1 MFKTLKNAW
10 KVQDIQNKI
19 LFTLLI
25 ILLYRL
31 GSAIPVPYVLPDLMD
46 FNNLYGNS
54 ILGYLSILSG
64 GAMSQAT
71 FFALSVSPYITSSI
85 VIQLLTVAFPDSLGK
100 LAKEGEEGQKK
111 IKKYTR
117 WVTIAIALVTAYGYT
132 ALLGNGSNGVSWLN
146 SNYID
151 WNGMWAK
158 NGFEG
163 TLNTLVVI
171 ASYVAGACII
181 MWLADLIDAKGIG
194 NGISMILFFNII
206 SRGPQL
212 IMGLWNMIVYNKNGL
227 VVGIL
232 LGILS
237 VAITAGMVL
246 LTVWVTHSERRI
258 PIQYAKRVVG
268 RKMYGGQSSNI
279 PLKLN
284 MTGVM
289 PVIFASSIV
298 SLVPTIL
305 ALCGVTNDKPGFW
318 GWLNRFLAADGA
330 VYPIL
335 LFVLII
341 AFSYFYTQITFD
353 PMEVSNNLKK
363 QGGAIPGIRQGRP
376 TADYI
381 RKILG
386 KVTLVGALFLSI
398 IAVLPVILGPHVI
411 QHIVEWIITP
421 MYKDYAWLYEAIY
434 QISLKDYIAS
444 MASSYTSVF
453 TFGGTSMLIVVGVAI
468 ETFRD
473 IEAQLTM
480 RNYKGFL

>member
-31 GSAIPVPYVLPDLMD
+31 GSAIPVPYVHQDLMN
-46 FNNLYGNS
+46 FNTLYGGT

-100 LAKEGEEGQKK
+100 IAKDGEEGQKK

-117 WVTIAIALVTAYGYT
+117 WITIVIALVTAYGYT
-132 ALLGNGSNGVSWLN
+132 ALLANGSNGVSWLN
-146 SNYID
+146 SEYIV
-151 WNGMWAK
+151 WNGMWAS
-158 NGFEG
+158 NGFAG
-163 TLNTLVVI
+163 TLNTLVII
-171 ASYVAGACII
+171 AVYVAGAAII
-181 MWLADLIDAKGIG
+181 MWLAELIDAKGIG

-212 IMGLWNMIVYNKNGL
+212 IQSLWTMITHNKNGL

-232 LGILS
+232 LGVLS
-237 VAITAGMVL
+237 VAITMAMVL

-268 RKMYGGQSSNI
+268 RKMYGGQGTHLPI
-279 PLKLN
+279 KLN

-289 PVIFASSIV
+289 PIIFASSIV
-298 SLVPTIL
+298 SVPATI
-305 ALCGVTNDKPGFW
+305 AMFFQGSGFANWVTK
-318 GWLNRFLAADGA
+318 WLGPDSW
-330 VYPIL
+330 VYIIIYL
-335 LFVLII
+335 VLIV
-341 AFSYFYTQITFD
+341 AFAYFYILISFN
-353 PMEVSNNLKK
+353 PLEVANNIKNN
-363 QGGAIPGIRQGRP
+363 GGSVPGIRTGRP
-376 TADYI
+376 TAEYI
-381 RKILG
+381 TKILNRI
-386 KVTLVGALFLSI
+386 TLIGAFFLI
-398 IAVLPVILGPHVI
+398 IVAGLPMVINVVSGGTFQGL
-411 QHIVEWIITP
+411 
-421 MYKDYAWLYEAIY
+421 A
-434 QISLKDYIAS
+434 
-444 MASSYTSVF
+444 
-453 TFGGTSMLIVVGVAI
+453 FGGSSLLIVIGVAI

-473 IEAQLTM
+473 IEAQITM
-480 RNYKGFL
+480 RNYKGFLD

>member
-171 ASYVAGACII
+171 SSYVAGACII

-268 RKMYGGQSSNI
+268 RKMYGGQGTHLPI
-279 PLKLN
+279 KLN

-289 PVIFASSIV
+289 PIIFASSIV
-298 SLVPTIL
+298 SVPATI
-305 ALCGVTNDKPGFW
+305 AMFFQGSGFANWVTK
-318 GWLNRFLAADGA
+318 WLGPNSWIYVIIYL
-330 VYPIL
+330 
-335 LFVLII
+335 VLIV
-341 AFSYFYTQITFD
+341 AFAYFYILISFN
-353 PMEVSNNLKK
+353 PMEVANNIKNN
-363 QGGAIPGIRQGRP
+363 GGSVPGIRTGRP
-376 TADYI
+376 TAEYI
-381 RKILG
+381 TKILNRI
-386 KVTLVGALFLSI
+386 TLIGAFFLI
-398 IAVLPVILGPHVI
+398 IVAGLPM
-411 QHIVEWIITP
+411 IIN
-421 MYKDYAWLYEAIY
+421 I
-434 QISLKDYIAS
+434 ISGGTFQGLA
-444 MASSYTSVF
+444 
-453 TFGGTSMLIVVGVAI
+453 FGGSSLLIVVGVAI

-473 IEAQLTM
+473 IEAQITM
-480 RNYKGFL
+480 RNYKGFLD